1 MHYRERKIPI
11 EIYQLRSFATV
22 AELGQLTRAGEALHV
37 SQPAITAQIKALED
51 ELQVDLFERTS
62 NGMLLTRAGERLLEH
77 AENVLAAA
85 QALKNQARALSGQV
99 AGKLS
104 LGTVADPAAIRL
116 GELLKVMLERF
127 PLVELELHQRV
138 SGQAFEDVRNGAL
151 NASFY
156 FGALNNPNVTGLRLG
171 NLVYCV
177 AASAAWRAR
186 VETADWTEIAA
197 LPWILAPSVSTHN
210 QLLHELFRNQGAE
223 PTKVVEADQ
232 ESVINSL
239 IESGVGL
246 SLMREDQAR
255 AAEAAGKVIVWGK
268 ERLTTALWFIY
279 PAEHAHDPAIVALA
293 QAVRDTWSLKV
304 KPERAG
310 KVTRQRT
317 SAR

>member
-1 MHYRERKIPI
+1 MHIHRFERKFFI

-51 ELQVDLFERTS
+51 ELQVELFERTS
-62 NGMLLTRAGERLLEH
+62 SGMLLTRAGERLLEH

-85 QALKNQARALSGQV
+85 HALKNQAKALLGEV
-99 AGKLS
+99 AGKIS
-104 LGTVADPAAIRL
+104 LGTVTDPDAIRL
-116 GELLKVMLERF
+116 GELLNVMLERF
-127 PLVELELHQRV
+127 PLVELELQQRV

-156 FGALNNPNVTGLRLG
+156 FGALNNPSVTGLRLG

-177 AASAAWRAR
+177 AAPVAWRGR
-186 VETADWTEIAA
+186 VEAADWTGIAA
-197 LPWILAPSVSTHN
+197 LPWILAPAVSTHT
-210 QLLHELFRNQGAE
+210 QLLRELFRNQGAE

-232 ESVINSL
+232 ESVIKSL

-279 PAEHAHDPAIVALA
+279 STDHAHDPAIVALIE
-293 QAVRDTWSLKV
+293 AVRDTWSLKP
-304 KPERAG
+304 KAE
-310 KVTRQRT
+310 KTRNL
-317 SAR
+317 AR

>member
-1 MHYRERKIPI
+1 
-11 EIYQLRSFATV
+11 LRTFATV
-22 AELGQLTRAGEALHV
+22 AELGQLTRAGEVLHV

-51 ELQVDLFERTS
+51 ELQLELFERTS
-62 NGMLLTRAGERLLEH
+62 SGMLLTRAGERLLGH

-85 QALKNQARALSGQV
+85 QALKNQAKALSGLV
-99 AGKLS
+99 AGKIS
-104 LGTVADPAAIRL
+104 LGTVADPEFIRL

-156 FGALNNPNVTGLRLG
+156 FGDLNNPNVTGLRLSD
-171 NLVYCV
+171 LVYCV
-177 AASAAWRAR
+177 AAPAAWQNK
-186 VETADWTEIAA
+186 VEAADWTDIAA
-197 LPWILAPSVSTHN
+197 LPWIFAPPVSTHN
-210 QLLHELFRNQGAE
+210 QLLHELFRNQGAD

-255 AAEAAGKVIVWGK
+255 AAEAVSKVAVWGK
-268 ERLTTALWFIY
+268 ERLHTALWFIY
-279 PAEHAHDPAIVALA
+279 PAEHAHDPAMVALIDV
-293 QAVRDTWSLKV
+293 VRETWSLKA
-304 KPERAG
+304 KPEKAN
-310 KVTRQRT
+310 KVARQAT
-317 SAR
+317 SVR

>member
-1 MHYRERKIPI
+1 M
-11 EIYQLRSFATV
+11 
-22 AELGQLTRAGEALHV
+22 

-51 ELQVDLFERTS
+51 ELQVTLFERRS

-85 QALKNQARALSGQV
+85 QALKNQAKALLDEV
-99 AGKLS
+99 AGKIR
-104 LGTVADPAAIRL
+104 LGTVTDPDAIRL
-116 GELLKVMLERF
+116 GDLLNVMLERF
-127 PLVELELHQRV
+127 PLVELELQQRV
-138 SGQAFEDVRNGAL
+138 SGQAFEDVRNGTL

-156 FGALNNPNVTGLRLG
+156 FGALNNPSVTGLRLG

-177 AASAAWRAR
+177 AAPVAWRDR
-186 VETADWTEIAA
+186 VEAADWTGIAT
-197 LPWILAPSVSTHN
+197 LPWILAPAVSTHT
-210 QLLHELFRNQGAE
+210 QLLRALFRNQGAE

-279 PAEHAHDPAIVALA
+279 STEHAHNPAIVALIE
-293 QAVRDTWSLKV
+293 AVRDTWSR
-304 KPERAG
+304 KPKAE
-310 KVTRQRT
+310 KTRNP
-317 SAR
+317 AR